1 MQKEKVNHYALRKIG
16 RHLVSALVAVSFV
29 AVGTQEVAQ
38 AAEGGVPKSSH
49 EVGTKSDNE
58 AIAHKGLTNQKVKPS
73 SADKK
78 ISADKAA
85 VENKKE
91 DPKEQAA
98 PAKPQ
103 KQEVASPAK
112 VRARRSVGETRDGEK
127 KADFQIAQYVKST
140 VTGKDASGK
149 ETTDEKQ
156 VASYEGTVTMDVPVA
171 KLMEPFTKYMVMGYP
186 HGKDGYREI
195 AYIDYSLNLPKNINW
210 GDVTVKSDSALIP
223 QSTIGQEKKENQL
236 RLKLKL
242 ADVDWQGQKTN
253 YDADVQKNYPKVTIT
268 AKYSAK
274 KEILEQLKAKNEN
287 DKLQCEGEFSF
298 YTRKNDALFSRNLN
312 TFRTD
317 MLLVDVTDPN
327 IRDILNPYGS
337 LYNDKIDL
345 FGDIQGNKDTQHEK
359 IYELKVEDDLNL
371 TATLN
376 VSPVQSSMK
385 ILEAGMSDE
394 GLNSI
399 KVSDLNFF
407 MTATFDL
414 PEVMDFTQNGKKKET
429 LTKDDVT
436 LDGTNGNFVITNVKT
451 QGRKVTVTMELAN
464 QHQKGYYENYTTL
477 SKAVQGAGETFTMT
491 LKTPVRLNSQAKHG
505 QNYIIKGTVGGEF
518 SANALFI
525 TNPTNKLIGTIQP
538 FKFAFNG
545 RQSNDGRD
553 STIKKLDSTVIQ
565 FTVGVPYEVT
575 YEFQSS
581 TKDKELPQDFQTKV
595 KVPDKGYALAGA
607 DYTPTATTLN
617 PVETED
623 GKWTFEGKWKQGDKE
638 VTELKNVSSDMT
650 LTGYWKFTEKKKFK
664 ITYKY
669 ESETEG
675 KQLPKDMP
683 KLPDTFEVKEG
694 DKLTKVAGYPTGVV
708 KTDEGT
714 WTFDTDKGWEANNK
728 KVDANTEVSGAMTLT
743 GYWKF
748 TEKKKFKITYK
759 YESETKGKQLPKD
772 MPKLPDTFEVKEGD
786 KLTKVAGYPTGVVK
800 TDEGTWTFDTDK
812 GWEANNKKVDAN
824 TEVSGAMTLTGYWKF
839 TKKIEP
845 TPTPQPQP
853 TPPTPTPTPQ
863 PQPQPTPTPTP
874 QPQPQP
880 EPTPTPNPQP
890 QPTPI
895 PSPVPTPAPES
906 KVTPQPEP
914 QAQPDRPQPKKPESP
929 APKKEKDQ
937 PSSPAEKP
945 SKKAPA
951 KKEAV
956 AGPEKKAL
964 PKTGTEASLILPSL
978 GLLLASAGY
987 VFKRPKK

>member
-38 AAEGGVPKSSH
+38 AAEGGAPKSSH

-73 SADKK
+73 SADKTDK
-78 ISADKAA
+78 KMLADKAA
-85 VENKKE
+85 AESKKE

-140 VTGKDASGK
+140 VTGKDADGK

-186 HGKDGYREI
+186 HGKDGFNEI

-242 ADVDWQGQKTN
+242 ADTDWPGQKTN
-253 YDADVQKNYPKVTIT
+253 YDADVQKNYPKVTVT

-274 KEILEQLKAKNEN
+274 KEILDQLKAKNEN

-298 YTRKNDALFSRNLN
+298 YTRRNDALFSRNLN

-385 ILEAGMSDE
+385 MIEAGMSDE

-464 QHQKGYYENYTTL
+464 QNQKGYYENYTTL

-575 YEFQSS
+575 YEFQSG

-694 DKLTKVAGYPTGVV
+694 DKLTKVAGYPTHAV

-714 WTFDTDKGWEANNK
+714 WTFDTAKGWEANNK
-728 KVDANTEVSGAMTLT
+728 KVDANTKVSGAMTLT

-748 TEKKKFKITYK
+748 TENI
-759 YESETKGKQLPKD
+759 
-772 MPKLPDTFEVKEGD
+772 V
-786 KLTKVAGYPTGVVK
+786 
-800 TDEGTWTFDTDK
+800 
-812 GWEANNKKVDAN
+812 
-824 TEVSGAMTLTGYWKF
+824 
-839 TKKIEP
+839 
-845 TPTPQPQP
+845 
-853 TPPTPTPTPQ
+853 PTPTPTPTPHPQ
-863 PQPQPTPTPTP
+863 PQPEPTPAPQPQPTPTPTP

-880 EPTPTPNPQP
+880 EPTPIPNPQP

-895 PSPVPTPAPES
+895 PSPVPTPAPAPEPE
-906 KVTPQPEP
+906 VTPQPEP
-914 QAQPDRPQPKKPESP
+914 APEPQAQPNRPQPKQPESP

-937 PSSPAEKP
+937 PSSPAEKL
-945 SKKAPA
+945 SKKALS

-956 AGPEKKAL
+956 AGSEKKAL
-964 PKTGTEASLILPSL
+964 PKTGAEASLILPSL

>member
-575 YEFQSS
+575 YEFQSG
-581 TKDKELPQDFQTKV
+581 TKDKDLPANFQKDALAKLASVVMKGESGKLATTDFSEV
-595 KVPDKGYALAGA
+595 KVD
-607 DYTPTATTLN
+607 
-617 PVETED
+617 D
-623 GKWTFEGKWKQGDKE
+623 GVWTFDSNKGWTDAKGKKVEQIS
-638 VTELKNVSSDMT
+638 NVSSDMT
-650 LTGYWKFTEKKKFK
+650 LTGYWTFKENKKYD
-664 ITYKY
+664 ITYQY
-669 ESETEG
+669 ASETKNKE
-675 KQLPKDMP
+675 LPKNIP
-683 KLPDTFEVKEG
+683 AAPSAVKVKEG
-694 DKLTKVAGYPTGVV
+694 DKLTTLAAFPTDVV

-714 WTFDTDKGWEANNK
+714 WTFDTEKGWEANNK
-728 KVDANTEVSGAMTLT
+728 KVDANTEVN
-743 GYWKF
+743 
-748 TEKKKFKITYK
+748 E
-759 YESETKGKQLPKD
+759 
-772 MPKLPDTFEVKEGD
+772 
-786 KLTKVAGYPTGVVK
+786 
-800 TDEGTWTFDTDK
+800 
-812 GWEANNKKVDAN
+812 
-824 TEVSGAMTLTGYWKF
+824 AMTLTGYWKF

-895 PSPVPTPAPES
+895 PSPVPTPAPAPEPE
-906 KVTPQPEP
+906 VTPQPEPAPEP

>member
-1 MQKEKVNHYALRKIG
+1 MKKEKVNHYALRKIG

-38 AAEGGVPKSSH
+38 AAEGGAPKSSH

-58 AIAHKGLTNQKVKPS
+58 AIAHKGPTNQKVKPS
-73 SADKK
+73 SADKTDK
-78 ISADKAA
+78 KMPADKAA
-85 VENKKE
+85 IENKKE
-91 DPKEQAA
+91 DSKEQAA

-575 YEFQSS
+575 YEFQSG
-581 TKDKELPQDFQTKV
+581 TKDKDLPANFQKDALAKLASVVMKGESGKLATTDFSEV
-595 KVPDKGYALAGA
+595 KVD
-607 DYTPTATTLN
+607 
-617 PVETED
+617 D
-623 GKWTFEGKWKQGDKE
+623 GVWTFDSNKGWTDAKGKKVEQIS
-638 VTELKNVSSDMT
+638 NVSSDMT
-650 LTGYWKFTEKKKFK
+650 LTGYWTFKENKKYD
-664 ITYKY
+664 ITYQYASGTKNK
-669 ESETEG
+669 E
-675 KQLPKDMP
+675 LPKNIP
-683 KLPDTFEVKEG
+683 AAPSAVKVKEG
-694 DKLTKVAGYPTGVV
+694 DKLTTLAAFPTDVV

-714 WTFDTDKGWEANNK
+714 WTFDTEKGWEANNK
-728 KVDANTEVSGAMTLT
+728 KVDANTEVN
-743 GYWKF
+743 
-748 TEKKKFKITYK
+748 E
-759 YESETKGKQLPKD
+759 
-772 MPKLPDTFEVKEGD
+772 
-786 KLTKVAGYPTGVVK
+786 
-800 TDEGTWTFDTDK
+800 
-812 GWEANNKKVDAN
+812 
-824 TEVSGAMTLTGYWKF
+824 AMTLTGYWKF